1 MFAIERDD
9 AHYPVT
15 QEKKK
20 KKVFLK
26 VPISH
31 LIPAVTL
38 SSALPNYWHLAS
50 FRSNAAAPEQK
61 RRECTAIRS
70 QMPIWESSNEVD
82 KKTRSHPIWSCRL
95 GDDNEAEIADNYLE
109 ETLCVGCHTRVIIF
123 LLLTSFHSDEA
134 SQNGAQPIF
143 GPTPIH
149 GPMKVLAEL
158 LASVIIRN

>member
-38 SSALPNYWHLAS
+38 SSALPNY
-50 FRSNAAAPEQK
+50 
-61 RRECTAIRS
+61 
-70 QMPIWESSNEVD
+70 
-82 KKTRSHPIWSCRL
+82 
-95 GDDNEAEIADNYLE
+95 
-109 ETLCVGCHTRVIIF
+109 
-123 LLLTSFHSDEA
+123 
-134 SQNGAQPIF
+134 
-143 GPTPIH
+143 
-149 GPMKVLAEL
+149 
-158 LASVIIRN
+158 